1 MSSLLTK
8 TRTIAGA
15 KISPIGLGCMNMS
28 HAYGQPPSEAESI
41 RLIHAAIDLGVTHF
55 DTAALYGFGK
65 NESLLGKALKG
76 KRAQLHLASKCGMTG
91 VNGTRVIDGRPDTIK
106 QTIEQALLRLDT
118 DIIDL
123 YYLHRFDKK
132 VPIEDSIGALADLV
146 DAGKVATIGLSEV
159 SAPTVKRAHQIHPIA
174 AVQTE
179 YSLWTRNVE
188 IAVSKIC
195 EDLGIALV
203 AFSPLGR
210 GFLANAIED
219 PKQFQDG
226 DIRKNLPR
234 FKDPYLSNNLKLL
247 PKLNEIAQS
256 LNAAPS
262 QVALAWL
269 LHQGQHIV
277 PIPGTTSIEHLKENM
292 LATDLS
298 LSDEILGQLDAL
310 INQATV
316 SGPRYP
322 SATQAEI
329 DTEEFQV

>member
-159 SAPTVKRAHQIHPIA
+159 SASTVKLAHQIHPIA

-210 GFLANAIED
+210 GFLANSIED
-219 PKQFQDG
+219 PKQFKDG